1 MKRSFAILLTGFI
14 VLGILASAAVPVER
28 KSKKKGTPD
37 ITGTW
42 QLESYRH
49 NTQMSD
55 FTTVP
60 PTRVNI
66 KLITDNSFLWV
77 SYETNNK
84 TVTSSAGGKYTLVG
98 DQYTEKIEY
107 GLGMDSYLGSEST
120 FSVRVEDGMMFITG
134 SLSTGQKIEE
144 IWQKV
149 K

>member
-1 MKRSFAILLTGFI
+1 MKRSFSILITGFLI
-14 VLGILASAAVPVER
+14 LGFFASAAAIPAEK
-28 KSKKKGTPD
+28 KSKKKTLPD

-49 NTQMSD
+49 NTGMSN
-55 FTTVP
+55 FTIVP

-98 DQYTEKIEY
+98 DQYTEKLNT
-107 GLGMDSYLGSEST
+107 GLAWDLT
-120 FSVRVEDGMMFITG
+120 WAR
-134 SLSTGQKIEE
+134 
-144 IWQKV
+144 KV
-149 K
+149 LFQ